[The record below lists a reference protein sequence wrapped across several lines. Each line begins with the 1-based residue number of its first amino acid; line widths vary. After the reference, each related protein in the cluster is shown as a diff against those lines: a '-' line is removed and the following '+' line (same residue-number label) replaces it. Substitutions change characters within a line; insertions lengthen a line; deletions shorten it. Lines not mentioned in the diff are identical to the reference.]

1 MLRMGMFALD
11 LAFMTFGPAYQMSL
25 NNILL
30 TDKLHTTASGQYLDL
45 LHSPFPSTVDVLS
58 VLYRKVALE
67 LSLFKARTTK
77 D

>member
-1 MLRMGMFALD
+1 MFALD

-45 LHSPFPSTVDVLS
+45 LYSPFPSTVDVLS
-58 VLYRKVALE
+58 ILYRKVGF
-67 LSLFKARTTK
+67 S
-77 D
+77 